1 MEIGKFS
8 QRSLF
13 YFALFGAVILVV
25 ILLLIYPDYRT
36 LAVLDKNIKQLNAR
50 IETQKLLFPLFQKM
64 LTEIDL
70 KLPEGAAFPKAEK
83 LTQEKAESM
92 LSVFHELAGK
102 SGLKVLEVSPDVES
116 TLNGSGF
123 VLMNV
128 VVRGDFFMLREFL
141 LELGNLPY
149 LEKIEQIKL
158 QNIEDGKEFRLKLWL
173 VKETKKAEGK

>member
-1 MEIGKFS
+1 MEIGRYS

-36 LAVLDKNIKQLNAR
+36 LAALDKSIIHLNAK

-70 KLPEGAAFPKAEK
+70 KLPEGAAFPKEEK
-83 LTQEKAESM
+83 LTQEKAEGIV
-92 LSVFHELAGK
+92 SVFYELAGK
-102 SGLKVLEVSPDVES
+102 FRLKVVEISPDVES
-116 TLNGSGF
+116 TLDGSGF

-128 VVRGDFFMLREFL
+128 VVNGDFSELREFL

-158 QNIEDGKEFRLKLWL
+158 QNTEAGKEVRLKIWL
-173 VKETKKAEGK
+173 VKETKGIG